1 MTLET
6 PRLLLLSR
14 ENCHLCEVAARD
26 LDRLGA
32 PFDIVD
38 IDRDPALR
46 ELYNEAIPVLLHG
59 ERELARAPLTPD
71 AIESALEQA
80 RIRTPP
86 RSR

>member
-1 MTLET
+1 
-6 PRLLLLSR
+6 
-14 ENCHLCEVAARD
+14 LCLARD
-26 LDRLGA
+26 TAPLGVGAPPPLPRLGA

-71 AIESALEQA
+71 AIEWALEQA